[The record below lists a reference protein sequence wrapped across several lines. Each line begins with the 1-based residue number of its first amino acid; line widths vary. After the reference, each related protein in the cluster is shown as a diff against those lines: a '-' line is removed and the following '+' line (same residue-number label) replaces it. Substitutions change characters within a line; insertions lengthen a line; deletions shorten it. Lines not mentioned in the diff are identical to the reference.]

1 MSIKVNGLSV
11 YYDNLKA
18 VDEISFDVSEGE
30 IFGFLGPN
38 GAGKTST
45 IKVLTTLLPP
55 TSGQVSVLGYDVVLN
70 GMEVRKRVGV
80 VQQKVVYEVFLTV
93 EKALDLY
100 GLLWGVPKAE
110 RKSKIDE
117 LLESFGLAEKKK
129 TPLTDLSIG
138 LQRRVQVAQEFLHDP
153 KVLFLDEPTV
163 GLDPLSR
170 RYTLDLIKSK
180 AKEGMTI
187 FYTTH
192 VLEEVD
198 YICDRAAVIDK
209 GRIAVIGSPRDLKQK
224 YGGLKTV
231 EITLGDSSE
240 NAVSSFLS
248 ELTHYSEQ
256 HNNVLDIKHERTL
269 NLITLQT
276 KENPGNLLNEII
288 LLSSNNRVKINSLIM
303 KEPSLE
309 DTFIKIIK
317 ENGD

>member
-1 MSIKVNGLSV
+1 MPAIAVNNFKL
-11 YYDNLKA
+11 
-18 VDEISFDVSEGE
+18 
-30 IFGFLGPN
+30 
-38 GAGKTST
+38 
-45 IKVLTTLLPP
+45 
-55 TSGQVSVLGYDVVLN
+55 
-70 GMEVRKRVGV
+70 
-80 VQQKVVYEVFLTV
+80 
-93 EKALDLY
+93 
-100 GLLWGVPKAE
+100 
-110 RKSKIDE
+110 
-117 LLESFGLAEKKK
+117 
-129 TPLTDLSIG
+129 
-138 LQRRVQVAQEFLHDP
+138 AQEFLHDP

>member
-276 KENPGNLLNEII
+276 KENLGNLLNEII

>member
-55 TSGQVSVLGYDVVLN
+55 TSGQVSVMGYDVVLN

-100 GLLWGVPKAE
+100 GLLWGIPKAE
-110 RKSKIDE
+110 RRNKIDE
-117 LLESFGLAEKKK
+117 LLESFGLVEKKK

-170 RYTLDLIKSK
+170 RYTLDLIKNK

-209 GRIAVIGSPRDLKQK
+209 GRIAVVGSPRDLKQK
-224 YGGLKTV
+224 YGGLKTI

-240 NAVSSFLS
+240 KAVSSFLS

-288 LLSSNNRVKINSLIM
+288 LLSSNNRVKISSLIM

>member
-1 MSIKVNGLSV
+1 LSIKVNGLSV

-224 YGGLKTV
+224 DGGLKTV

-256 HNNVLDIKHERTL
+256 HNNVLDIKHERKL

>member
-1 MSIKVNGLSV
+1 LSIKVNGLSV

-256 HNNVLDIKHERTL
+256 HNNVLDIKHERKL

>member
-1 MSIKVNGLSV
+1 MSIKVDGLSV
-11 YYDNLKA
+11 FYDAFKA
-18 VDEISFDVSEGE
+18 VNDISFDVAEGE

-38 GAGKTST
+38 GAGKTTT

-55 TSGQVSVLGYDVVLN
+55 TSGKVTVMDYNVASN
-70 GMEVRKRVGV
+70 GIEIRKRIGV

-93 EKALDLY
+93 EKALNLY
-100 GLLWGVPKAE
+100 GLLWNIPKDE
-110 RKSKIDE
+110 RNSKIDE
-117 LLESFGLAEKKK
+117 LLENFGLAEKRK
-129 TPLTDLSIG
+129 TPLTSLSIG

-170 RYTLDLIKSK
+170 RYTLDLIKRK

-209 GRIAVIGSPRDLKQK
+209 GKITVIGSPQDIKQK

-240 NAVSSFLS
+240 NLISKFLDG
-248 ELTHYSEQ
+248 LNQYSKQ
-256 HNNVLDIKHERTL
+256 HNNLLNIKQERTL

-276 KENPGNLLNEII
+276 KENPGNLLGDII
-288 LLSSNNRVKINSLIM
+288 SLSSNNGVKINSLTM
-303 KEPSLE
+303 KEPTLE

-317 ENGD
+317 GNGE

>member
-1 MSIKVNGLSV
+1 LSIKVNGLSV

-153 KVLFLDEPTV
+153 KVLFLDESTV

>member
-1 MSIKVNGLSV
+1 LSIKVNGLSV

-153 KVLFLDEPTV
+153 KVLFLDESTV

-231 EITLGDSSE
+231 EIILGDSSE

>member
-1 MSIKVNGLSV
+1 LSIKVNGLSV

-231 EITLGDSSE
+231 EIILGDSSE

>member
-153 KVLFLDEPTV
+153 KVLFLDESTV

>member
-55 TSGQVSVLGYDVVLN
+55 TSGQVSVLGYDVALN

-256 HNNVLDIKHERTL
+256 HNNVLDINHERTL

>member
-1 MSIKVNGLSV
+1 M
-11 YYDNLKA
+11 YYNNFKA

-38 GAGKTST
+38 GAGKTTT

-55 TSGQVSVLGYDVVLN
+55 TSGAASVMGYDVVTE
-70 GMEVRKRVGV
+70 GMEVRKRIGV

-100 GLLWGVPKAE
+100 GLLWNIPKIK
-110 RKSKIDE
+110 RKNKIDE
-117 LLESFGLAEKKK
+117 LLENFGLKDKRK
-129 TPLTDLSIG
+129 TPLTSLSIG

-170 RYTLDLIKSK
+170 RYTLDLIKAK

-198 YICDRAAVIDK
+198 YVCGRAAVIDK
-209 GRIAVIGSPRDLKQK
+209 GKIIAIDSPRNLKQK
-224 YGGLKTV
+224 YGGLITV
-231 EITLGDSSE
+231 EIALGNSSE
-240 NAVSSFLS
+240 NAISSFLLK
-248 ELTHYSEQ
+248 LTNYREQ
-256 HNNVLDIKHERTL
+256 HNNVLDIKHEKTL
-269 NLITLQT
+269 NLIILQT
-276 KENPGNLLNEII
+276 RENPGDLLHDII
-288 LLSSNNRVKINSLIM
+288 SMASQNGVKINSLIM
-303 KEPSLE
+303 KEPTLE
-309 DTFIKIIK
+309 DTFIKIIRGGG
-317 ENGD
+317 E

>member
-1 MSIKVNGLSV
+1 LSIKVNGLSV

>member
-1 MSIKVNGLSV
+1 LSIKVNGLSV

-276 KENPGNLLNEII
+276 KENLGNLLNEII

>member
-1 MSIKVNGLSV
+1 LSIKVNGLSV

-55 TSGQVSVLGYDVVLN
+55 TSGQVSVMGYDVVLN

-100 GLLWGVPKAE
+100 GLLWGIPKGE
-110 RKSKIDE
+110 RRSKIDE
-117 LLESFGLAEKKK
+117 LLESFGLVEKKK

-170 RYTLDLIKSK
+170 RYTLDLIKNK

-209 GRIAVIGSPRDLKQK
+209 GRIAVVGSPRDLKQK
-224 YGGLKTV
+224 YGGLKTI

-240 NAVSSFLS
+240 KAVSSFLS

-288 LLSSNNRVKINSLIM
+288 LLSSNNRVKISSLIM

>member
-55 TSGQVSVLGYDVVLN
+55 TSGQVSVMGYDVVLN